1 MSASPTTVQTQ
12 RGALQGQIEDGIH
25 VFRGVPYAQPPVG
38 DLRWRRPQPLEPW
51 AGVRDASEFGPVSL
65 QPERPAAGPFAGIM
79 GHSQERMSEDC
90 LYLNVWT
97 PGLDEARRPVMVW
110 IHGGGL
116 FSGSGS
122 SPAYDGA
129 PLSSRGDVVIVT
141 INYRLGALGYLPDPE
156 LTSGDEAEGNFGFHD
171 MLAALQ
177 WVQHEITS
185 FGGDPANVTIFGE
198 SAGGI
203 AVGILLASP
212 LAEGLFQHAII
223 QSGAADRLHTRE
235 SVEEM
240 LPFYYRELG
249 LEQPSADELR
259 RLPIEDVLSAQIAL
273 ASANPATNPAAG
285 LHGIFNAVIEDDF
298 LDALPIDAVQAGRG
312 ADIDLL
318 AGTMR
323 NEFTLLAAMSGLNDL
338 NEERALELL
347 APLVGGSERAG
358 ECYETYRTL
367 RIQRNEPTDP
377 LAVYNA
383 VMTDRQYRGSTR
395 RLLDVHAAAPGATFS
410 YLVEQQSPMFEG
422 RLGAPHALDVPLI
435 WGTNDLMRD
444 FVGEEPQ
451 VDQLSGFMMDAWT
464 NFARTGNPTTTALPG
479 WPQYRPDRPY
489 TMVFGPDVRTVTAER
504 EEELALWR

>member
-1 MSASPTTVQTQ
+1 MSSSLTTTQTQ
-12 RGALQGQIEDGIH
+12 RGAIRGQIEDGVH
-25 VFRGVPYAQPPVG
+25 VFRGVPFAQPPVG
-38 DLRWRRPQPLEPW
+38 ELRWRRPQPVEPW
-51 AGVRDASEFGPVSL
+51 DGVREAIEFGPISI
-65 QPERPAAGPFAGIM
+65 QPSRPAAGPFAGIM

-97 PGLDEARRPVMVW
+97 PRLDDGRRPVMVW

-129 PLSSRGDVVIVT
+129 PLASRGDVVIVT
-141 INYRLGALGYLPDPE
+141 INYRLGALGYLPDPV
-156 LTSGDEAEGNFGFHD
+156 LADGDEAEGNFGFHD
-171 MLAALQ
+171 MLSALRWVHDEIAA
-177 WVQHEITS
+177 
-185 FGGDPANVTIFGE
+185 FGGDPSNVTIFGE

-203 AVGILLASP
+203 AVAILLASP
-212 LAEGLFQHAII
+212 LAEGLVHHAII
-223 QSGAADRLHTRE
+223 QSGAADRLHSRE

-240 LPFYYRELG
+240 LPCYYRELG
-249 LEQPSADELR
+249 LDRPTADELR
-259 RLPIEDVLSAQIAL
+259 RLPVDDLLHAQVAL
-273 ASANPATNPAAG
+273 AGADPAVNPAAG
-285 LHGIFNAVIEDDF
+285 LHGIFNAVIEDEF
-298 LDALPIDAVQAGRG
+298 LDALPIDAVRNGRS
-312 ADIDLL
+312 ADVDLL

-323 NEFTLLAAMSGLNDL
+323 NEFTLLAAMSGIDDV

-347 APLVGGSERAG
+347 APLVGGTERAG
-358 ECYETYRTL
+358 ECFETYRTL
-367 RIQRNEPTDP
+367 RIQRGEPTDP

-395 RLLDVHAAAPGATFS
+395 RLLDTHAAAPAGTYS

-444 FVGEEPQ
+444 FVGDDPQ
-451 VDQLSGFMMDAWT
+451 VDQLSSFMMDAWT
-464 NFARTGNPTTTALPG
+464 NFARTGNPTTNALPG
-479 WPQYRPDRPY
+479 WPQYRADRPY

-504 EEELALWR
+504 DEELALWR